1 MSSRTRSET
10 DSEPVNTGSLKERFK
25 SSDIVSSF
33 REAAASKVV
42 TNNDKIGNTK
52 VIHKLNQPSQLLP
65 LSENITNETVNRFTS
80 TFNEVLEGKKENFAD
95 SGDIKAVGTSDV
107 KLETHNNNKYINNV
121 FNNNSHLD
129 NLLPPF
135 VDDQFGHYQS
145 NNTFVSSSQD
155 TAENSNNQMAN
166 NGAQE
171 LSKRNTQV
179 VSASS
184 AGIRAIMYQ
193 FTALYLR
200 TPAKI
205 FRPSRFDYLTSARAL
220 LHGELASTPWKFH
233 SHSSIALL
241 VNAVRKQGWRFI
253 PDQVLPP
260 LIANSASGLVL
271 YSVYLTS
278 LQSFNGFTMK
288 SLQDPNPFDI
298 YRAGFLAGAAQSLI
312 AAPIDAIYSRSSYAE
327 LVDGKHKNLWAF
339 GLDKLKQI
347 GPVGVFAGYTCSF
360 IKESFG
366 FATYFTVFEVVK
378 NRGYQLTRSVINW
391 FDYVKFKMFHYS
403 QDFKPIEH
411 PKSEKV
417 LQTSFVLFAGA
428 SAAAS
433 LLAIQYP
440 ITKVQN
446 IHLSRLEA
454 LDIYNRA
461 VNNEPRRF
469 FKLYYNSYIQTFDQI
484 LAMKLKSKLDWWQFF
499 YKGFVRNALVNIP
512 ATSIAL
518 LVFEITRQELSNDI
532 ESLLGP
538 T

>member
-10 DSEPVNTGSLKERFK
+10 GSEPVKSGSIEERIN
-25 SSDIVSSF
+25 SADIVSSF
-33 REAAASKVV
+33 REAA
-42 TNNDKIGNTK
+42 TNKFLATDDKIGNSK
-52 VIHKLNQPSQLLP
+52 MIHKLNQPSDLLP
-65 LSENITNETVNRFTS
+65 FRENSTDETVNRFTS
-80 TFNEVLEGKKENFAD
+80 TFNEAIGNGNIHD
-95 SGDIKAVGTSDV
+95 SEDMKAVNASDV
-107 KLETHNNNKYINNV
+107 KIETHNNDKHIKNV
-121 FNNNSHLD
+121 FNNSSHLD

-135 VDDQFGHYQS
+135 VDDQFGHYHS
-145 NNTFVSSSQD
+145 NNFVSSSQD
-155 TAENSNNQMAN
+155 TTDSNINQTGP

-220 LHGELASTPWKFH
+220 LHGELSTTPWKFH

-241 VNAVRKQGWRFI
+241 VNAVRKQGWKFI

-271 YSVYLTS
+271 YSVYLTA

-327 LVDGKHKNLWAF
+327 LVDGKHKNLWTF

-469 FKLYYNSYIQTFDQI
+469 FKLYYNSYIQTFDQV